1 MNLSRNNL
9 YRIIIEEYL
18 LEEGINLDENNQ
30 AVEDLLKKIQGSKY
44 RTPEERNPERYASKD
59 GETNPMEIP
68 HKQEPSAETH
78 VLEDNVE
85 EAIFDMMK
93 EMPEEEV
100 TQIFNNVYMRLYPEP
115 DGSGE
120 QGPETLYS
128 PGAEGRPV
136 AGFKL
141 EELMNLIREALNEKY
156 DLDFDEWMD
165 TLLTTLTDKYNSDI
179 DHEDKLPESIAY
191 YKELHAR
198 GTDPYTVADEIALD
212 Y

>member
-1 MNLSRNNL
+1 MNLSRTNL

-18 LEEGINLDENNQ
+18 LEEGVELEENSQ
-30 AVEDLLKKIQGSKY
+30 AVEDLLKKIQGDKY
-44 RTPEERNPERYASKD
+44 RAPEVRDPARYATKD
-59 GETNPMEIP
+59 GETKAMEKP
-68 HKQEPSAETH
+68 HTKDPAAETH

-85 EAIFDMMK
+85 EAVYDMMK
-93 EMPEEEV
+93 DMSEQEV
-100 TQIFNNVYMRLYPEP
+100 TQIFNNVFLRLYPQTDDSEEVP
-115 DGSGE
+115 
-120 QGPETLYS
+120 PESLYS

-141 EELMNLIREALNEKY
+141 EELMNLIREVINEEN

-165 TLLTTLTDKYNSDI
+165 TLLAALTDKWGSNI

-198 GTDPYTVADEIALD
+198 GACPHSTADEVALD
-212 Y
+212 L